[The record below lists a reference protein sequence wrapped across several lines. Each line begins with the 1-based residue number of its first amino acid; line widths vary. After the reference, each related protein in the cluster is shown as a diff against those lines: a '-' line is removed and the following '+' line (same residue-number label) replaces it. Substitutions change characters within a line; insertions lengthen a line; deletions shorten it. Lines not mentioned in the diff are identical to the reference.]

1 MKIYVY
7 YINIGHTKKLP
18 SLGKI
23 SQIVAIFINKLYKI
37 IPLIFPI
44 SSPPNKD
51 KINQIPF

>member
-51 KINQIPF
+51 KIN